1 MNKTTEWVP
10 KRIHQES
17 EEFLESGVLL
27 ADPGENTIKVGQRI
41 NGPTW
46 LLFILVP
53 LLLLGIPLGYQT
65 GMFETLGYES
75 KSIKGGGFTS
85 NQTGTSLGIKTMY
98 FFKGQTVFVDYEAEV
113 KAGSL
118 WIRFY
123 SLTSMLDAGTW
134 LRHKVEST
142 AKGTATF
149 AVEESGWYRLDWDGT
164 VLGKSPAGSGY
175 DIDYTLTW
183 GMR

>member
-1 MNKTTEWVP
+1 MSKTTEWVP
-10 KRIHQES
+10 KHINQES
-17 EEFLESGVLL
+17 EESSEPSVLPS
-27 ADPGENTIKVGQRI
+27 DPNENTIKVGHQI

-53 LLLLGIPLGYQT
+53 VLLLGVPLGYQI
-65 GMFETLGYES
+65 GIFETLGYES
-75 KSIKGGGFTS
+75 KTIKGGGFTS
-85 NQTGTSLGIKTMY
+85 TKSGMSLGVTTMY

-118 WIRFY
+118 WIKFY
-123 SLTSMLDAGTW
+123 NLTSMLDADAW

-142 AKGTATF
+142 EKGTAIF
-149 AVEESGWYRLDWDGT
+149 PVEESGWYRLDWDGT

-183 GMR
+183 GVR

>member
-1 MNKTTEWVP
+1 MSKTTEWTP
-10 KRIHQES
+10 KRINPES
-17 EEFLESGVLL
+17 EECIETGVLL
-27 ADPGENTIKVGQRI
+27 SDRGENTIKVGQRI

-53 LLLLGIPLGYQT
+53 LLLLGVPLGYQT
-65 GMFETLGYES
+65 GMIETLGYES

-85 NQTGTSLGIKTMY
+85 TQSGISLGVTTMY

-118 WIRFY
+118 WIKFY
-123 SLTSMLDAGTW
+123 NLTSMLDTDAW

-142 AKGTATF
+142 EKGTAIF

-183 GMR
+183 GVR

>member
-10 KRIHQES
+10 TRRNQEA
-17 EEFLESGVLL
+17 EEGLETKVRLS
-27 ADPGENTIKVGQRI
+27 DPDDSTIKVGQRI
-41 NGPTW
+41 NGPAW
-46 LLFILVP
+46 LFVILVS
-53 LLLLGIPLGYQT
+53 LLLIGVPLGYQT

-85 NQTGTSLGIKTMY
+85 TQSGVSLGVTTMY
-98 FFKGQTVFVDYEAEV
+98 FFKGQTVFVDYDAEV
-113 KAGSL
+113 NAGSL
-118 WIRFY
+118 WIKFY
-123 SLTSMLDAGTW
+123 NVASMLDADAW

-142 AKGTATF
+142 GTGTASF

>member
-1 MNKTTEWVP
+1 MNKTTVWVP
-10 KRIHQES
+10 KRINSETEES
-17 EEFLESGVLL
+17 METGVLTS
-27 ADPGENTIKVGQRI
+27 DPGENTMMVRHRI

-46 LLFILVP
+46 LFFILIP
-53 LLLLGIPLGYQT
+53 FLLLGVPIGYQA
-65 GMFETLGYES
+65 GMLETLGYES

-85 NQTGTSLGIKTMY
+85 TQSGSSLGLKTMY

-118 WIRFY
+118 WIKFY
-123 SLTSMLDAGTW
+123 GLTSMLDADTW

-142 AKGTATF
+142 KKGTATF
-149 AVEESGWYRLDWDGT
+149 VVEESGWYRLDWEGT
-164 VLGKSPAGSGY
+164 VLGESPAGSGY

-183 GMR
+183 GVR

>member
-1 MNKTTEWVP
+1 MNKTAEWAP
-10 KRIHQES
+10 KRLNQES
-17 EEFLESGVLL
+17 EESIETGVLL
-27 ADPGENTIKVGQRI
+27 TDTDENTIKAGQRI

-53 LLLLGIPLGYQT
+53 FLLLGVPLGYQT
-65 GMFETLGYES
+65 GMLETLGYES
-75 KSIKGGGFTS
+75 RTIQGGGFTS
-85 NQTGTSLGIKTMY
+85 TRSGISLGLTTMY

-118 WIRFY
+118 WIKFY
-123 SLTSMLDAGTW
+123 NLTSMLDADAW

-142 AKGTATF
+142 EKGTAIF

-175 DIDYTLTW
+175 DIDYTLNW
-183 GMR
+183 GVR

>member
-1 MNKTTEWVP
+1 MNKTTEWAP
-10 KRIHQES
+10 KRINSET
-17 EEFLESGVLL
+17 EEFIETGVLPS
-27 ADPGENTIKVGQRI
+27 DSGKSTMKVGQRI

-53 LLLLGIPLGYQT
+53 LLLLGIPLGYQI
-65 GMFETLGYES
+65 GIFETLGYES
-75 KSIKGGGFTS
+75 KTIKGGGFTS
-85 NQTGTSLGIKTMY
+85 TQSGSSLGLTTMY

-118 WIRFY
+118 GIRFY
-123 SLTSMLDAGTW
+123 RLTSMLDADAW

-142 AKGTATF
+142 GKATATF
-149 AVEESGWYRLDWDGT
+149 AVKESGWYRLDWEGT

>member
-1 MNKTTEWVP
+1 MNKTTEWIP
-10 KRIHQES
+10 KRINQES
-17 EEFLESGVLL
+17 EESIEAGVLL
-27 ADPGENTIKVGQRI
+27 ADEDEHTIKVGQRI

-53 LLLLGIPLGYQT
+53 LLLLAVPLGYQA
-65 GMFETLGYES
+65 GMLETLGYES

-85 NQTGTSLGIKTMY
+85 TKSGISLGVKTMY

-118 WIRFY
+118 WIKFFN
-123 SLTSMLDAGTW
+123 LTSILDAGAW

-142 AKGTATF
+142 ERGTAIF
-149 AVEESGWYRLDWDGT
+149 VVEESGWYRLAWDGT

-183 GMR
+183 GVR

>member
-1 MNKTTEWVP
+1 MNETTEWKP
-10 KRIHQES
+10 KRKNQES
-17 EEFLESGVLL
+17 EECIETGVLL
-27 ADPGENTIKVGQRI
+27 VDRDENTIKVGQRI

-53 LLLLGIPLGYQT
+53 LLLLGVPLGYQT
-65 GMFETLGYES
+65 GMLETLGYES
-75 KSIKGGGFTS
+75 KTVKGGGFTS
-85 NQTGTSLGIKTMY
+85 TQSGMSLGLTTMY

-123 SLTSMLDAGTW
+123 SLRSMLDADAW

-142 AKGTATF
+142 EKGTAIF
-149 AVEESGWYRLDWDGT
+149 AVKESGWYRLDWEGT
-164 VLGKSPAGSGY
+164 VLGKSPPGSGY

-183 GMR
+183 GVR